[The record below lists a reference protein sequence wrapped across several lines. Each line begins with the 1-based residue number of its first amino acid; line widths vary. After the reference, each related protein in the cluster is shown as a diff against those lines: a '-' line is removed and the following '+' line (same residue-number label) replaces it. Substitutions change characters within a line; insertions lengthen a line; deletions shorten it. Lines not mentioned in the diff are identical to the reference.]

1 MLDAERF
8 NLITKEYESKK
19 IVEEEKRRDEIIESI
34 KPFLM
39 EIYDKMLEVAKNG
52 EYHYEFLLPQAYIEY
67 HSEIEYFFK
76 KYGFTVD
83 VDIDTDTNVEYFA
96 GLAHR
101 IIEIIIIRISI
112 NWE

>member
-1 MLDAERF
+1 MFDAKRL
-8 NLITKEYESKK
+8 NSIAKEYKSKK

-34 KPFLM
+34 IPFLM
-39 EIYDKMLEVAKNG
+39 GIYDKMLEVAKNG
-52 EYHYEFLLPQAYIEY
+52 EYHYEFLLPKKYTKY

-83 VDIDTDTNVEYFA
+83 VDIDTSVEYFA

-101 IIEIIIIRISI
+101 IIEMITINI

>member
-1 MLDAERF
+1 MLDAKKL

-19 IVEEEKRRDEIIESI
+19 IAEEEKRRDKIIESI

-39 EIYDKMLEVAKNG
+39 EIYDKMLESANNG
-52 EYHYEFLLPQAYIEY
+52 KYHYVFILPQEYIRY

-83 VDIDTDTNVEYFA
+83 VDIDTNIEYFA
-96 GLAHR
+96 GFATD
-101 IIEIIIIRISI
+101 IIEIITINI

>member
-1 MLDAERF
+1 MFDAKRL
-8 NLITKEYESKK
+8 NSITKEYESKK
-19 IVEEEKRRDEIIESI
+19 IAEEEKRRDEIIESI
-34 KPFLM
+34 TPFLM
-39 EIYDKMLEVAKNG
+39 EIYDEMLKVAKNG
-52 EYHYEFLLPQAYIEY
+52 KYNYEFILPQEYTKY

-83 VDIDTDTNVEYFA
+83 VDIDTSVEYFA

-101 IIEIIIIRISI
+101 IIETTTINI

>member
-1 MLDAERF
+1 MFDAKKL
-8 NLITKEYESKK
+8 NSITKEYKSKK

-34 KPFLM
+34 TPFLM
-39 EIYDKMLEVAKNG
+39 EIYDEMLKVAKNG
-52 EYHYEFLLPQAYIEY
+52 EYNCEFLLPREYTKY

-83 VDIDTDTNVEYFA
+83 VDIDTRVEYFA
-96 GLAHR
+96 GLVTR
-101 IIEIIIIRISI
+101 IIEIITINI

>member
-1 MLDAERF
+1 MLDAKRL
-8 NLITKEYESKK
+8 NSITKEYESKK
-19 IVEEEKRRDEIIESI
+19 ITEEEKRRDEIIESI

-52 EYHYEFLLPQAYIEY
+52 EYNYEFILPLKYTKY

-76 KYGFTVD
+76 EYGFTVD
-83 VDIDTDTNVEYFA
+83 VDIDTNIEYFA
-96 GLAHR
+96 GFATD
-101 IIEIIIIRISI
+101 IIEMITINI

>member
-1 MLDAERF
+1 MFDAKKL
-8 NLITKEYESKK
+8 NSITKEYEGKK
-19 IVEEEKRRDEIIESI
+19 IAEEEKRRDEIIESI

-52 EYHYEFLLPQAYIEY
+52 KYHYVFILPQEYTRY
-67 HSEIEYFFK
+67 HSEIEYYFK

-83 VDIDTDTNVEYFA
+83 VDIDSNVEYFVGFA
-96 GLAHR
+96 TG
-101 IIEIIIIRISI
+101 IIEIITMNI